1 MVYVVQVTVSGFVF
15 FISPQEFVAE
25 SSIQDHFVM
34 NGKIYIYLSGKTF
47 KIAWDMWIS
56 VSGIAQTSWR

>member
-25 SSIQDHFVM
+25 SSIQDHYVM
-34 NGKIYIYLSGKTF
+34 NGKKIYIYLSGKTF
-47 KIAWDMWIS
+47 KIAWDM
-56 VSGIAQTSWR
+56 